1 MNDMNPVQNPAT
13 ETPSTE
19 AVAAPTNTPAPIAA
33 VPPKPVDDNPIVF
46 YCKDCG
52 EIVDVRRVGGKY
64 VYTCKKCGTKN
75 VAFGTK
81 KSIYGF
87 FKLEDKE
94 KAKLREAKREEK
106 RRLQMGDKSIKP
118 RAS

>member
-1 MNDMNPVQNPAT
+1 MSDTPTTTNPVIPAV
-13 ETPSTE
+13 TPVT
-19 AVAAPTNTPAPIAA
+19 APAAS

-52 EIVDVRRVGGKY
+52 EITDVRRVGGKY

-87 FKLEDKE
+87 FKIEDRE
-94 KAKLREAKREEK
+94 KTKLREAKREEK
-106 RRLQMGDKSIKP
+106 RRAQFGDKSAKP

>member
-1 MNDMNPVQNPAT
+1 MNDTQTTPTPVIPADAV
-13 ETPSTE
+13 TP
-19 AVAAPTNTPAPIAA
+19 VAPAPAAA

-106 RRLQMGDKSIKP
+106 RRMQMGDKSIKP

>member
-1 MNDMNPVQNPAT
+1 MNDTQTTPNPETPVNQAVTPVVPAT
-13 ETPSTE
+13 
-19 AVAAPTNTPAPIAA
+19 VAAA
-33 VPPKPVDDNPIVF
+33 VPAKPVDDNPIVF

-52 EIVDVRRVGGKY
+52 EIVATSRVGGKY

-94 KAKLREAKREEK
+94 KAKLREQKREEK
-106 RRLQMGDKSIKP
+106 RRLQAGDKSIKP
-118 RAS
+118 RVA

>member
-1 MNDMNPVQNPAT
+1 MNDMQTTPNPV
-13 ETPSTE
+13 
-19 AVAAPTNTPAPIAA
+19 TPAAQAPDTQSNVVAPAPAAA

>member
-1 MNDMNPVQNPAT
+1 MDTQTQAPQADKKPL
-13 ETPSTE
+13 ST
-19 AVAAPTNTPAPIAA
+19 
-33 VPPKPVDDNPIVF
+33 DDNPIVF
-46 YCKDCG
+46 YCKDCE
-52 EIVDVRRVGGKY
+52 EIVETRRVGGKY

-94 KAKLREAKREEK
+94 KAKLRESKRHEK
-106 RRLQMGDKSIKP
+106 EKAVVEKANKP
-118 RAS
+118 A

>member
-1 MNDMNPVQNPAT
+1 MNDTQTTSSSV
-13 ETPSTE
+13 
-19 AVAAPTNTPAPIAA
+19 TPAPTEVATPVVPAA
-33 VPPKPVDDNPIVF
+33 VPVSATPVDDNPIVF
-46 YCKDCG
+46 YCKDCS
-52 EIVDVRRVGGKY
+52 EIVATSRVGGKY

-106 RRLQMGDKSIKP
+106 RRMQVGDKSIKP
-118 RAS
+118 RVA